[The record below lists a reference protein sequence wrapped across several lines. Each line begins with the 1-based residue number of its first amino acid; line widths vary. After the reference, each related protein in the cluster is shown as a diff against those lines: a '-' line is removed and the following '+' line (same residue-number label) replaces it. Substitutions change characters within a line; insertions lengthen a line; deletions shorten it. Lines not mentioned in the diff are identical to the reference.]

1 MYNKHIKHIQQKI
14 LIMLCVIAFLSCSTA
29 PDKNDRGIV
38 IPFTIENGLIILEAT
53 INRNTGRFF
62 WDSGANFS
70 IFPGARRHAQ
80 RWDFYTVI
88 QGERTIVPFYLLE
101 SVRFGNHDVR
111 AESLIIRQINDF
123 GGRTAV
129 QRGLDGM
136 LGNCIFNGYWLELSF
151 SRNEIVLW
159 REKPTHFA
167 NASHAPLRSMQD
179 LGRVSDRRLYLPID
193 VNDREFH
200 LLIDTGVW
208 YSFGFPGDIVNYKD
222 SDDVKQIVSTVNPWN
237 YQLVRTSAISILDR
251 TYHDKFILT
260 NSHITQRVEDIAGV
274 REFTDIGVIGL
285 GFMRYYDFL
294 IDYRDLWYG
303 ISDGMFFIPIT
314 PQEERNYV
322 FPSFF
327 SEKPEFGI
335 VRFMMGFRGL
345 QVISI
350 LTDSPAYINFGL
362 RPGSIITRVK
372 GEPIRN
378 FSRQELLDPQFFQR
392 ATDITVLD
400 AIGNEVLIL
409 AQNL

>member
-1 MYNKHIKHIQQKI
+1 M
-14 LIMLCVIAFLSCSTA
+14 V
-29 PDKNDRGIV
+29 
-38 IPFTIENGLIILEAT
+38 
-53 INRNTGRFF
+53 
-62 WDSGANFS
+62 
-70 IFPGARRHAQ
+70 
-80 RWDFYTVI
+80 FYTVI

-151 SRNEIVLW
+151 YRNEIVLW
-159 REKPTHFA
+159 REKPIHFA

-179 LGRVSDRRLYLPID
+179 LRRESDRRLYLPID